1 MRAAAAALAL
11 LPLLA
16 ACGDDAPPMPATDC
30 RPVRLIDADT
40 GRSVVGAED
49 IAIDPAAGIAYVSAH
64 DRRALAEADGPAAR
78 GVQAGI
84 YALPLAAG
92 RLPPDSVEVTDLAH
106 AFAAGQPF
114 FPHGIDV
121 YREGDTVRLFAVN
134 RRHGAMHEP
143 EQRTAVEVFDAEPD
157 RLVHR
162 TTIAHPLVCRANDV
176 AALGADR
183 FLVSNDR
190 GACGD
195 RDAMWENVLGLERAR
210 VVYGVLRGDGGA
222 SLRTVAGGI
231 AFANGLAVG
240 PAERPRVYVAATRGR
255 ALLVYRLADLL
266 TRGASEPVDRIAL
279 DAGPDNLHPGP
290 PGRLLTAV
298 HPSLM
303 RLWLYLNR
311 HLGVDTA
318 PSRVIEI
325 DLEDGETRPVWADPS
340 GAMLSAATV
349 AAWHAGVLL
358 VGSVMDEGL
367 VACRYGPDA
376 ANEGETAP

>member
-1 MRAAAAALAL
+1 MRTAAALLL

-30 RPVRLIDADT
+30 RPIRLIDADT

-64 DRRALAEADGPAAR
+64 DRRALAEAEGPAAR
-78 GVQAGI
+78 DVQTGI
-84 YALPLAAG
+84 YALPLAPG
-92 RLPPDSVEVTDLAH
+92 RLPPDSVMVTDVAH
-106 AFAAGQPF
+106 AFAAEQPF
-114 FPHGIDV
+114 LPHGIDV
-121 YREGDTVRLFAVN
+121 YREGETVRLFAVN
-134 RRHGAMHEP
+134 RRHGAMHDP
-143 EQRTAVEVFDAEPD
+143 EQRTAIEVFDAGPD
-157 RLVHR
+157 GLAHR
-162 TTIAHPLVCRANDV
+162 ATVAHALVCRANDV
-176 AALGADR
+176 AALGTDR

-195 RDAMWENVLGLERAR
+195 RDAMWENVLGLERAH

-222 SLRTVAGGI
+222 SLRTVADGI

-240 PAERPRVYVAATRGR
+240 PAEQPRVYVAASRGR
-255 ALLVYRLADLL
+255 ALLVYRLTDLL
-266 TRGASEPVDRIAL
+266 TRGAADPVDRIAL
-279 DAGPDNLHPGP
+279 EAGPDNLGPGP
-290 PGRLLTAV
+290 PGRLLVAA
-298 HPSLM
+298 HPNLM

-311 HLGVDTA
+311 YLGVDTA

-325 DLEDGETRPVWADPS
+325 DVSGGGTRLVWEDPS
-340 GAMLSAATV
+340 GSTLSAATV

-367 VACRYGPDA
+367 VACRYASDA
-376 ANEGETAP
+376 ANEGEAVP